1 MNNFD
6 LKKFLVEN
14 KLTRVSKTLIKEN
27 DQNQSSNPK
36 LLAFVDGDNRQA
48 IKAYRMLGFKV
59 EIDDPAND
67 QYSAEMDFEGYDWMA
82 VLSVLED
89 CEREGV
95 EPFMTWNGNEYP
107 FPEAMK
113 LADDKAAE
121 GMATGGMNE
130 NLNLSRGDTFEF
142 QIGDNLVTYGGGEKV
157 KVLGVKPNLAAA
169 LADTENPKAVESL
182 KQDLR
187 KNLIGNEDKNKP
199 FYLVTSKSFPVDKY
213 YIESELELMNN
224 KKAGGMN
231 ENLNFSGG
239 EKAAEEFDIDAN
251 NGVGIADFLKS
262 MLGHYERIAGEEAVF
277 YELSSE
283 DAAIL
288 KMLGFNHLNGEEAD
302 M

>member
-14 KLTRVSKTLIKEN
+14 ELTRVSKTLI
-27 DQNQSSNPK
+27 
-36 LLAFVDGDNRQA
+36 
-48 IKAYRMLGFKV
+48 
-59 EIDDPAND
+59 
-67 QYSAEMDFEGYDWMA
+67 
-82 VLSVLED
+82 
-89 CEREGV
+89 
-95 EPFMTWNGNEYP
+95 
-107 FPEAMK
+107 
-113 LADDKAAE
+113 
-121 GMATGGMNE
+121 
-130 NLNLSRGDTFEF
+130 
-142 QIGDNLVTYGGGEKV
+142 
-157 KVLGVKPNLAAA
+157 
-169 LADTENPKAVESL
+169 
-182 KQDLR
+182 
-187 KNLIGNEDKNKP
+187 
-199 FYLVTSKSFPVDKY
+199 
-213 YIESELELMNN
+213 
-224 KKAGGMN
+224 N